1 MITLQRLTLENFMNI
16 ESADLDFSSSYLN
29 IFTGPNGAGKSSI
42 IEAIA
47 ICFTER
53 RRGDSFK
60 DFIKHGNTT
69 ATIHLEAIYDHNPV
83 VFDAEIVNK
92 SGWAPFK
99 RTIKYKG
106 ITYKNSEC
114 TPLLESFGLD
124 YLQHIMFSLQGE
136 NNVVDLKPS
145 ERTKVLKRIF
155 DFELKPQID
164 IIETRMAQDE
174 QALLVAQTQFDT
186 LSSRE
191 FIPQEERDELS
202 PVQIKRYE
210 MGIEEV
216 ERKLRDVEQRAFQ
229 ASTVQKDIDNV
240 GSRIHLLQEQ
250 ISSSRQNS
258 SKLAADITTLQ
269 SDIASYTD
277 SLQALESDADIQ
289 AQIDEKTSTISSLN
303 SLIDQN
309 ERLIMEKQEAID
321 SVYPRLVELT
331 THIEAHKKGTCP
343 SCGQETQPESVPEM
357 EADKESLANRRA
369 ALQTEQ
375 ATLQQAREE
384 SRKTLARLENEIANH
399 KQTLVSN
406 KRTREQYEQF
416 LSRMRNDIDSHTQ
429 RIADLRNNIVSLE
442 ATLSNAQRER
452 EDLIE
457 SQQQVEV
464 DVDQLYTDRTRLR
477 KILDDNNVVK
487 ALNVSIR
494 QQNTQL
500 ERERE
505 QLDIQLQE
513 LIALQNTLTA
523 NLTHYRDAKRILS
536 VDLPNY
542 IIVKACSKLEKH
554 INSFIANVKPGM
566 IVRLLQSK
574 RGVDFFYS
582 PKGEDTDV
590 DEWMSTKMASGFER
604 ELLSAAWRV
613 ALAKAYSLDILML
626 DEIDSA
632 ASVQASE
639 KMFQEI
645 ATLEGFEQLFIISH
659 KPELV
664 EIVQAETDRVSS
676 YLVQDGTFTLQAY

>member
-60 DFIKHGNTT
+60 DFIKHGATT
-69 ATIHLEAIYDHNPV
+69 ATIHLEATYTQVPV
-83 VFDAEIVNK
+83 IFDAEIVNK
-92 SGWAPFK
+92 PGWAPFK

-136 NNVVDLKPS
+136 NNVVDLKPA

-155 DFELKPQID
+155 DFELKPQLD

-191 FIPQEERDELS
+191 FSLQEEKEELS
-202 PVQIKRYE
+202 ATQVKRYE
-210 MGIEEV
+210 MGLEEV
-216 ERKLRDVEQRAFQ
+216 ERKLRDVEQKAFQ
-229 ASTVQKDIDNV
+229 ASSIQKDIDSIDTRI
-240 GSRIHLLQEQ
+240 GSLREQ
-250 ISSSRQNS
+250 ITTAQNS
-258 SKLAADITTLQ
+258 ISTLTR
-269 SDIASYTD
+269 DIANLEIDTKNYTAT
-277 SLQALESDADIQ
+277 LNALESDEEVK
-289 AQIDEKTSTISSLN
+289 AQIEEKLSTIDTLST
-303 SLIDQN
+303 LISQN
-309 ERLIMEKQEAID
+309 ERLISEKQKALEAN
-321 SVYPRLVELT
+321 YPRLIELT

-343 SCGQETQPESVPEM
+343 TCGQQTHPESVPHM
-357 EADKESLANRRA
+357 EEDKEQLANERMTLQSEQT
-369 ALQTEQ
+369 ALQQ
-375 ATLQQAREE
+375 SKEE
-384 SRKTLARLENEIANH
+384 SRRAVSRLENEISQY
-399 KQTLVSN
+399 KQTLTNNS
-406 KRTREQYEQF
+406 RTREQYKQF
-416 LSRMRNDIDSHTQ
+416 LTRMQSDITSHSQ
-429 RIADLRNNIVSLE
+429 RTVELKNSIVSLE
-442 ATLSNAQRER
+442 ATLSELQRER
-452 EDLIE
+452 ERLIE
-457 SQQQVEV
+457 AQQEVEV
-464 DVDQLYTDRTRLR
+464 DVGQLYNDRARLK

-487 ALNVSIR
+487 ALNIAIR
-494 QQNTQL
+494 QQNIKL
-500 ERERE
+500 LKERE
-505 QLDIQLQE
+505 QLDNQLQE
-513 LIALQNTLTA
+513 LIALQNGLAA

-554 INSFIANVKPGM
+554 INSFISNVKPGM
-566 IVRLLQSK
+566 VVRLLQSR

-582 PKGEDTDV
+582 PKGETTDV

-604 ELLSAAWRV
+604 ELLSTAWRV

-645 ATLEGFEQLFIISH
+645 ASLEGFEQLFIISH

-664 EIVQAETDRVSS
+664 EIIQAETDRVSAYS
-676 YLVQDGTFTLQAY
+676 VQDGIFTLQNY

>member
-1 MITLQRLTLENFMNI
+1 MNI

-29 IFTGPNGAGKSSI
+29 IFTGPNGAGKSSV

-60 DFIKHGNTT
+60 DFIKHGNTA
-69 ATIHLEAIYDHNPV
+69 ATIHLEATYDHNPV

-99 RTIKYKG
+99 RFIKYKG

-164 IIETRMAQDE
+164 IIETRMSEDE

-186 LSSRE
+186 LSARE
-191 FIPQEERDELS
+191 FIPQEEKDELS
-202 PVQIKRYE
+202 PVQVKRYE
-210 MGIEEV
+210 MSIEEV
-216 ERKLRDVEQRAFQ
+216 DRKLKEIEQRAYQ
-229 ASTVQKDIDNV
+229 ASTVQKDIDNTD
-240 GSRIHLLQEQ
+240 GRIRLLQEQ
-250 ISSSRQNS
+250 IATAQQTIA
-258 SKLAADITTLQ
+258 KLTEDIETLQADI
-269 SDIASYTD
+269 AGYNE
-277 SLQALESDADIQ
+277 SLQKLDSDESIQ
-289 AQIDEKTSTISSLN
+289 IQIDEKAGTIASLV
-303 SLIDQN
+303 SLVEQN
-309 ERLIMEKQEAID
+309 ERLIDEKQEAID
-321 SVYPRLVELT
+321 SVYPQLVELT
-331 THIEAHKKGTCP
+331 THIEAHKRGTCP
-343 SCGQETQPESVPEM
+343 TCGQETQPESVPDM
-357 EADKESLANRRA
+357 EAAKEQLANERA
-369 ALQTEQ
+369 SLQSEQ
-375 ATLQQAREE
+375 SQLQQTREE
-384 SRKTLARLENEIANH
+384 SRKTIARLENEIANH
-399 KQTLVSN
+399 KQSLVN
-406 KRTREQYEQF
+406 NNRTREQYQQF
-416 LSRMRNDIDSHTQ
+416 LSRMQNDIASHTQ
-429 RIADLRNNIVSLE
+429 RIADLRNNVVSLE
-442 ATLSNAQRER
+442 ATLSNTQREK
-452 EDLIE
+452 EELLE
-457 SQQQVEV
+457 TQQQVEV
-464 DVDQLYTDRTRLR
+464 DVDQLYTDRARLR

-487 ALNVSIR
+487 ALNASIR
-494 QQNTQL
+494 QQNAQL
-500 ERERE
+500 EKEKE
-505 QLDIQLQE
+505 QLDTQLTD
-513 LIALQNTLTA
+513 LIALQNSLSA

-566 IVRLLQSK
+566 VVRLLQSR

-645 ATLEGFEQLFIISH
+645 ASLEGFEQLFIISH

-664 EIVQAETDRVSS
+664 EIVQAETDRVSA
-676 YLVQDGTFTLQAY
+676 YAVEGGTFTLQAY